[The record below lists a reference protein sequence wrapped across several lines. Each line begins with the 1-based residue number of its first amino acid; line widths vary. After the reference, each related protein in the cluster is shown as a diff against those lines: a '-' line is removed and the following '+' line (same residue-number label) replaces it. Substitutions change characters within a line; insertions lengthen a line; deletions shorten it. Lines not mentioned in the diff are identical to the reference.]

1 MAGENGTIISADG
14 GGILGNNTPRPV
26 VSLPVAPTHETAHN
40 TIRPS
45 LFAVACW
52 KADDVNFAFDSS
64 FVEPGVGN
72 QLPRFKGLLDQHA
85 GAPLSVFGH
94 ADPVG
99 DEDYNKTLSGRRAK
113 AIYALL
119 TRDVAMWE
127 ELYGLTALKMA
138 HVQVMLRHVGF
149 DPGRTDGVTD
159 QGHKDAVKL
168 FQENNGLA
176 NDGVAGPDTRKKI
189 YLVYMDALCVDD
201 AGKPFKVE
209 KTRFLGGGKDARGKA
224 DYQGCGE
231 FNPLL
236 LFSKSEQAAFD
247 SATDKKPRDLANAPN
262 RRVLVLL
269 FRPGSKV
276 EPEKWPCP
284 RAGDAAD
291 GCRKR
296 FWSDADKR
304 KQLTEEPREH
314 QKTKDTFRCRFY
326 QRLTDSSPCEKA
338 SAFVIARLY
347 DHEGKFIPGSPYT
360 LTLSNGKTFHDVA
373 DARGF
378 VTVTEKPDAAEG
390 VMEWKTVPPKD
401 VAVEVVTFKQNVF
414 FNLEKDDDE
423 SIRKRLTNLGYT
435 TQKDLAEAVKAF
447 HEDYHEEEDLD
458 ADGVLGDK
466 TRAVIVRVH
475 KDMADRIR
483 IDDDDT

>member
-1 MAGENGTIISADG
+1 MAEGNGTITSADG
-14 GGILGNNTPRPV
+14 GGILGKNDPRPAI
-26 VSLPVAPTHETAHN
+26 SLPVAPTHETAHN
-40 TIRPS
+40 TIRPT
-45 LFAVACW
+45 LFPVACW
-52 KADDVNFAFDSS
+52 KADDVNFEFDSS
-64 FVEPGVGN
+64 FVQPGVGN
-72 QLPRFKGLLDQHA
+72 QLPRFKALLDEHE
-85 GAPLSVFGH
+85 GAPLSIFGH

-99 DEDYNKTLSGRRAK
+99 DEAYNKILSGRRAK

-119 TRDVAMWE
+119 IRDVAIWE
-127 ELYGLTALKMA
+127 ELFSLTALKMS
-138 HVQVMLRHVGF
+138 HVQVMLKHVGF

-189 YLVYMDALCVDD
+189 YLKYMDSLCVDD
-201 AGKPFKVE
+201 GGKVFKIE
-209 KTRFLGGGKDARGKA
+209 KTQFLGGGKDARLKG
-224 DYQGCGE
+224 DVQGCSE

-247 SATDKKPRDLANAPN
+247 GSSNKKPRDFANAPN

-269 FRPGSKV
+269 FRPGSRV
-276 EPEKWPCP
+276 DPEKWPCP
-284 RAGDAAD
+284 RTGDTVD
-291 GCRKR
+291 GCKKR

-304 KQLTEEPREH
+304 RQLTDEQRQH
-314 QKTKDTFRCRFY
+314 QTHKDTFQCRFY
-326 QRLTDSSPCEKA
+326 QRLTDSSPCERA

-347 DHEGKFIPGSPYT
+347 DHEGKFIGGSPYT

-373 DARGF
+373 DAKGF
-378 VTVTEKPDAAEG
+378 VTVGEKPDAAEG

-401 VAVEVVTFKQNVF
+401 VAVDVITFKQNVF
-414 FNLEKDDDE
+414 FNLEKEDDAE
-423 SIRKRLTNLGYT
+423 IRKRLTNLGYT

-483 IDDDDT
+483 IDDDET